1 MPVSIVTDPQGK
13 QYKVT
18 HPEGASES
26 DIFNV
31 LQQQTTQQSLP
42 PKVIDA
48 EDPLAL
54 DVVKGLF
61 TGAAESTVSTIA
73 GITQWA
79 GQVYQ
84 SDSMLEAAQD
94 LRQYGQG
101 IGENVGLDREFGES
115 FAGQVFRG
123 IGQLPVTAAA
133 GAAGFAAGNVPG
145 MIGAAALTTGGQMS
159 SEFLGDMEQTLQK
172 GYTDFDEN
180 EKDQALVGMLAQ
192 TAIGTA
198 LETAALGKIM
208 RPVLRQ
214 LQKGGVSNKALKKA
228 IEKQKSALRQMGESS
243 LAEGGTGDC
252 VKAQK
257 YVKKGMEQY
266 MTVLHFKGLNNVVC
280 HELKQEV
287 YNGWIIHGTD
297 TTLKSIK
304 QTLQM
309 CDK

>member
-26 DIFNV
+26 EIFNV

-61 TGAAESTVSTIA
+61 TGGAEATVSTIA

-79 GQVYQ
+79 GQAYQ
-84 SDSMLEAAQD
+84 SDSMLKAAQD

-101 IGENVGLDREFGES
+101 IGEDVGLDREFGES

-123 IGQLPVTAAA
+123 IGQLPVTVAA

-159 SEFLGDMEQTLQK
+159 SEFLSDMEQTLQK
-172 GYTDFDEN
+172 GYTDFDAN

-208 RPVLRQ
+208 RPILRQ
-214 LQKGGVSNKALKKA
+214 LQKGGVSNKALKKLL
-228 IEKQKSALRQMGESS
+228 KNKRVHF
-243 LAEGGTGDC
+243 
-252 VKAQK
+252 VKW
-257 YVKKGMEQY
+257 GNP
-266 MTVLHFKGLNNVVC
+266 H
-280 HELKQEV
+280 
-287 YNGWIIHGTD
+287 
-297 TTLKSIK
+297 
-304 QTLQM
+304 
-309 CDK
+309 